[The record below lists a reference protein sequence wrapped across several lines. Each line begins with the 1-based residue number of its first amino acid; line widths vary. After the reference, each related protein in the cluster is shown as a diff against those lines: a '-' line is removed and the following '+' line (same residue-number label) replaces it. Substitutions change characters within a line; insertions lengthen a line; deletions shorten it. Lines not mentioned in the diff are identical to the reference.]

1 MATEL
6 VAGAATA
13 LAVYTLVRQ
22 RRSSAPVAQEC
33 SRAAMVEVETEAA
46 PVGFRQTLAYFQQ
59 ILRWV

>member
-13 LAVYTLVRQ
+13 LAVYTLARQ
-22 RRSSAPVAQEC
+22 RNAAPVAQEC
-33 SRAAMVEVETEAA
+33 SRAMVEVETEAA